1 MAVMRNQTTLLP
13 TTLPALL
20 ADLVGLLAMFILFP
34 PLAERL
40 NEPGGLNALLL
51 SGGFVLFCLGVFW
64 LRRLRSVGRGDGEWA
79 ARNWRVALA
88 ILFALVM
95 SLAIA
100 WQLGFFQSGLQ
111 VDTRDLG
118 EGGSASY
125 FVFGPG
131 AWLGFSALY
140 VLVLG
145 FTVRPSVEAG
155 SGRWGA
161 AATLGLL
168 AANAMLLLLGAQAR
182 AFAGATA
189 LWLPLLYAGL
199 LLLFLPPRLVY
210 IARGPGFPSPAGYI
224 TLGLFLML
232 VGAYALAIIAG

>member
-1 MAVMRNQTTLLP
+1 MAVMRNQTALLP
-13 TTLPALL
+13 AILPALL
-20 ADLVGLLAMFILFP
+20 ADVAGLIAMFVLFP

-40 NEPGGLNALLL
+40 TEPGGLNALLL
-51 SGGFVLFCLGVFW
+51 SGGFVVFCLGVFW
-64 LRRLRSVGRGDGEWA
+64 LRRLRPVGDDDGEWA
-79 ARNWRVALA
+79 ARHWRMALA
-88 ILFALVM
+88 VLFALVM

-100 WQLGFFQSGLQ
+100 WQLGFFRSGLQ
-111 VDTRDLG
+111 VDTRELG

-145 FTVRPSVEAG
+145 FTVRPSVEPG
-155 SGRWGA
+155 SGRWSV

-168 AANAMLLLLGAQAR
+168 AANAMLLLLSAQAR
-182 AFAGATA
+182 AFTGEAA

-210 IARGPGFPSPAGYI
+210 IARGPGFPSPAGYV

-232 VGAYALAIIAG
+232 VGAYALAIVTR

>member
-95 SLAIA
+95 SLALSLIH
-100 WQLGFFQSGLQ
+100 
-111 VDTRDLG
+111 
-118 EGGSASY
+118 
-125 FVFGPG
+125 
-131 AWLGFSALY
+131 
-140 VLVLG
+140 
-145 FTVRPSVEAG
+145 
-155 SGRWGA
+155 
-161 AATLGLL
+161 
-168 AANAMLLLLGAQAR
+168 
-182 AFAGATA
+182 
-189 LWLPLLYAGL
+189 
-199 LLLFLPPRLVY
+199 
-210 IARGPGFPSPAGYI
+210 I
-224 TLGLFLML
+224 
-232 VGAYALAIIAG
+232 

>member
-1 MAVMRNQTTLLP
+1 MKPQRSLSIAI
-13 TTLPALL
+13 LPALL
-20 ADLVGLLAMFILFP
+20 ADAAGLVAMFVLFPLLA
-34 PLAERL
+34 ARL
-40 NEPGGLNALLL
+40 GEPSGINALLL
-51 SGGFVLFCLGVFW
+51 SGGFIVFCLGVYW
-64 LRRLRSVGRGDGEWA
+64 LRRLRPMGGDDGEWA
-79 ARNWRVALA
+79 QRNWRVALA
-88 ILFALVM
+88 IAFAAAM

-100 WQLGFFQSGLQ
+100 WQLGFFRSGLQ

-145 FTVRPSVEAG
+145 FTVQPSIAPD
-155 SGRWGA
+155 SNRWMATA
-161 AATLGLL
+161 ALGLL
-168 AANAMLLLLGAQAR
+168 AANLMLLLLSAQLR
-182 AFAGATA
+182 AIAGEAA
-189 LWLPLLYAGL
+189 WWLPLIFAGL

-210 IARGPGFPSPAGYI
+210 IARGPGFPSPAGYV

-232 VGAYALAIIAG
+232 VGAYALAVITV

>member
-1 MAVMRNQTTLLP
+1 MKPQPPLFIAI
-13 TTLPALL
+13 LPALL
-20 ADLVGLLAMFILFP
+20 ADAIGLVAMFVLFP
-34 PLAERL
+34 PLAARMGA
-40 NEPGGLNALLL
+40 PGGVNALLL
-51 SGGFVLFCLGVFW
+51 SAGFVVFCAGVFW
-64 LRRLRSVGRGDGEWA
+64 LRRLRPIDGRDGEWA
-79 ARNWRVALA
+79 QRNWRVALA
-88 ILFALVM
+88 VVFAAVM

-100 WQLGFFQSGLQ
+100 WQLGFFRSGLQ

-145 FTVRPSVEAG
+145 FTVRPSIAPD
-155 SGRWGA
+155 SGRWTA
-161 AATLGLL
+161 AAALSLL
-168 AANAMLLLLGAQAR
+168 AANLMLLLLSAQAQPLVGE
-182 AFAGATA
+182 AA
-189 LWLPLLYAGL
+189 LWLPLLFAGL

-210 IARGPGFPSPAGYI
+210 IARGPGFPSPAGYV

-232 VGAYALAIIAG
+232 VGAYALAIITV

>member
-1 MAVMRNQTTLLP
+1 MKPQRSLSIAI
-13 TTLPALL
+13 LPALL
-20 ADLVGLLAMFILFP
+20 ADAAGLVAMFVLFPLLA
-34 PLAERL
+34 ARL
-40 NEPGGLNALLL
+40 GEPSGINALLL
-51 SGGFVLFCLGVFW
+51 SGGFIVFCLGVYW
-64 LRRLRSVGRGDGEWA
+64 LRRLRPMGSDDGEWA
-79 ARNWRVALA
+79 QRNWRVALA
-88 ILFALVM
+88 IAFAAAM

-100 WQLGFFQSGLQ
+100 WQLGFFRSGLQ

-145 FTVRPSVEAG
+145 FTVQPSIAPD
-155 SGRWGA
+155 SKRWMATA
-161 AATLGLL
+161 ALGLL
-168 AANAMLLLLGAQAR
+168 AANLMLLLLSAQLR
-182 AFAGATA
+182 AIAGEAA
-189 LWLPLLYAGL
+189 WWLPLIFAGL

-210 IARGPGFPSPAGYI
+210 IARGPGFPSPAGYV

-232 VGAYALAIIAG
+232 VGAYALAVITV

>member
-1 MAVMRNQTTLLP
+1 MRNQTALLP
-13 TTLPALL
+13 AILPALV
-20 ADLVGLLAMFILFP
+20 ADAAGVIAMFLLFP

-51 SGGFVLFCLGVFW
+51 SGGFVVFCLGVFW
-64 LRRLRSVGRGDGEWA
+64 LRRLRPMGGEDGEWA

-88 ILFALVM
+88 VLFALVM

-100 WQLGFFQSGLQ
+100 WQFGFFRSGLQ
-111 VDTRDLG
+111 VDTRELG

-145 FTVRPSVEAG
+145 FTVRPSVAPG

-161 AATLGLL
+161 VATLGLL
-168 AANAMLLLLGAQAR
+168 AANAMLLLLSAQAQVL
-182 AFAGATA
+182 AGEAA

-210 IARGPGFPSPAGYI
+210 IARGPGFPSPAGYV

>member
-1 MAVMRNQTTLLP
+1 MPTLLP
-13 TTLPALL
+13 TLV
-20 ADLVGLLAMFILFP
+20 ADVAGLIAMFVLFP

-40 NEPGGLNALLL
+40 DEPGGLNALLL
-51 SGGFVLFCLGVFW
+51 SVGFIVFCLGVFW
-64 LRRLRSVGRGDGEWA
+64 LRRLRAVGDGGEWA
-79 ARNWRVALA
+79 TRHWRVALA
-88 ILFALVM
+88 VFFALVM

-100 WQLGFFQSGLQ
+100 WQLGFFRSGLQ

-131 AWLGFSALY
+131 AWLGFAVLY

-145 FTVRPSVEAG
+145 FTVRPSVAPG
-155 SGRWGA
+155 SRRWSVT
-161 AATLGLL
+161 ATLGLL
-168 AANAMLLLLGAQAR
+168 AANAMLLLLSAQAR
-182 AFAGATA
+182 VFAGEAA

-210 IARGPGFPSPAGYI
+210 IARGPGFPSPTGYV

-232 VGAYALAIIAG
+232 VGAYTLAIIAG

>member
-1 MAVMRNQTTLLP
+1 MKPQPSLSTAI
-13 TTLPALL
+13 LPALL
-20 ADLVGLLAMFILFP
+20 ADVAGLVAMFALFP
-34 PLAERL
+34 PLAARL
-40 NEPGGLNALLL
+40 GAPSGINALLL
-51 SGGFVLFCLGVFW
+51 SGGFVLFCIGVFW
-64 LRRLRSVGRGDGEWA
+64 LRRLRPMDGGDGEWA
-79 ARNWRVALA
+79 PRNWRIGLA
-88 ILFALVM
+88 IAFAAVM

-100 WQLGFFQSGLQ
+100 WQLGFFRSGLQ

-145 FTVRPSVEAG
+145 FTVRPSIAPD
-155 SGRWGA
+155 SGRWTA
-161 AATLGLL
+161 AAALSLL
-168 AANAMLLLLGAQAR
+168 AANLMLLLLSAQAQPLVGE
-182 AFAGATA
+182 AA
-189 LWLPLLYAGL
+189 LWLPLLFAGL

-210 IARGPGFPSPAGYI
+210 IARGPGFPSPAGYV

-232 VGAYALAIIAG
+232 VGAYALAIITV

>member
-1 MAVMRNQTTLLP
+1 MAVMRNQTALLPTLLP
-13 TTLPALL
+13 PL
-20 ADLVGLLAMFILFP
+20 AADVAGLIAMFVLFP

-40 NEPGGLNALLL
+40 DEPGGLNALLL
-51 SGGFVLFCLGVFW
+51 SAGFIVFCLGVFR
-64 LRRLRSVGRGDGEWA
+64 LRRLRVMGGGEEEWA

-88 ILFALVM
+88 VLFALVM

-100 WQLGFFQSGLQ
+100 WQLGFFRSGLQ

-145 FTVRPSVEAG
+145 FTVQPSVAPG
-155 SGRWGA
+155 SRRWGVT
-161 AATLGLL
+161 ATLGLL
-168 AANAMLLLLGAQAR
+168 ATNAMLLLLSAQAR
-182 AFAGATA
+182 VFAGEAA

-210 IARGPGFPSPAGYI
+210 IARGPGFPSPAGYV

>member
-1 MAVMRNQTTLLP
+1 MKPQPSLFTAI
-13 TTLPALL
+13 LPALL
-20 ADLVGLLAMFILFP
+20 ADAAGLVAMFVLFP

-40 NEPGGLNALLL
+40 GTPGGVNALLL
-51 SGGFVLFCLGVFW
+51 SGGFVVFCAGVFW
-64 LRRLRSVGRGDGEWA
+64 LRRLRPMDGGDGEWA
-79 ARNWRVALA
+79 QRNWRVALA
-88 ILFALVM
+88 VAFAAIM

-100 WQLGFFQSGLQ
+100 WQLGFFRSGLQ

-145 FTVRPSVEAG
+145 FTVRPSLSPG
-155 SGRWGA
+155 SPRWTA

-168 AANAMLLLLGAQAR
+168 AANAMLLLLSAQAR
-182 AFAGATA
+182 PLVGETT
-189 LWLPLLYAGL
+189 LWLPLIFAGL

-210 IARGPGFPSPAGYI
+210 IARGPGFPSSAGYV

-232 VGAYALAIIAG
+232 VGAYALAVITA

>member
-1 MAVMRNQTTLLP
+1 MAVMRNQTSLLP
-13 TTLPALL
+13 AILPALV
-20 ADLVGLLAMFILFP
+20 ADVAGLIAMFVWFP

-40 NEPGGLNALLL
+40 EEPGGLNALLL
-51 SGGFVLFCLGVFW
+51 SGGFIVFCLGVFW
-64 LRRLRSVGRGDGEWA
+64 LRRLRPAEGGDGEWA

-88 ILFALVM
+88 VLFALVM

-100 WQLGFFQSGLQ
+100 WQLGFFRSGLQ

-131 AWLGFSALY
+131 AWLGFAALY
-140 VLVLG
+140 ILVLG
-145 FTVRPSVEAG
+145 FTVRPSVEPG
-155 SGRWGA
+155 SGRWSA
-161 AATLGLL
+161 VATLGLL
-168 AANAMLLLLGAQAR
+168 AANGMLLLLSAQAQ
-182 AFAGATA
+182 ALVGQAA

-210 IARGPGFPSPAGYI
+210 IARGPGFPSPAGYV
-224 TLGLFLML
+224 TLGLFLMV
-232 VGAYALAIIAG
+232 VGAYALAIITT